1 MVLASSVCTHGPI
14 QPPSPS
20 HSPLPSSYTPAGSP
34 GADGSPSANGAVTDA
49 VAAAMST
56 GIVNMPSSPSGYYSY
71 ADIAGPAW
79 RPRGVLTAHLNEHRA
94 AVNRLAVARGGAF
107 FASASNDETVKVWD
121 LRRLE
126 KDVTFHSRL
135 TYAAQ
140 VRGVGCMGG
149 QAGMCACAA
158 LLCMEAVCSGGKD
171 VPTWMLVVP
180 FGLPFGCLGGIAGAA
195 SQLQVRGAR
204 GV

>member
-1 MVLASSVCTHGPI
+1 
-14 QPPSPS
+14 
-20 HSPLPSSYTPAGSP
+20 
-34 GADGSPSANGAVTDA
+34 
-49 VAAAMST
+49 MST
-56 GIVNMPSSPSGYYSY
+56 GIVNLPASSSGHYTC

-140 VRGVGCMGG
+140 VRGLGGGGEVEGCIW
-149 QAGMCACAA
+149 
-158 LLCMEAVCSGGKD
+158 EAQH
-171 VPTWMLVVP
+171 TQMLVVRA
-180 FGLPFGCLGGIAGAA
+180 LGALQVSCQSAA
-195 SQLQVRGAR
+195 STWQCGNRMCAATVE
-204 GV
+204 